1 MRGSLAESA
10 PISGKLQVELAAE
23 RRVRDGVWRLP
34 QFKAHGDARLFKQRV
49 AVLELLQVLPYEQ
62 VERGVLG
69 PEACREVPS
78 ARERRSLVEMRLAA
92 RAGPTGSNAKD
103 AALAWRQLEQAAQSK
118 MGARGC
124 CLPVERSAP
133 TSCGWRACVRPAPL
147 KDRAVAPRAQIGCAK
162 GCCTLGA
169 CAAPRRRRRGCAG

>member
-1 MRGSLAESA
+1 MRGSLAECA
-10 PISGKLQVELAAE
+10 PISGKVQVELAAE

-34 QFKAHGDARLFKQRV
+34 QFKAHGNARLFKQRV

-92 RAGPTGSNAKD
+92 RAGPMGSNAKD
-103 AALAWRQLEQAAQSK
+103 AALAWRRLEQAAQSN
-118 MGARGC
+118 MRAGAACRASVLRQRRAAGGRACGAR
-124 CLPVERSAP
+124 R
-133 TSCGWRACVRPAPL
+133 
-147 KDRAVAPRAQIGCAK
+147 
-162 GCCTLGA
+162 
-169 CAAPRRRRRGCAG
+169 